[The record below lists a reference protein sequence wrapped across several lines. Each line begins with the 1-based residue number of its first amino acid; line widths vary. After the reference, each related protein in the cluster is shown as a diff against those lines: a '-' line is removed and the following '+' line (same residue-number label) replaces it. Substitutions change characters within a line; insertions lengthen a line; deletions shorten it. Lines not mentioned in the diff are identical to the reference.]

1 VKVFVF
7 FNFFFNQLNEEIK
20 PQKDERKSKQNTQKK
35 KRITHTRSSETEVSQ
50 LEPAKKGYE
59 R

>member
-1 VKVFVF
+1 MKKLNPKKMKEKV
-7 FNFFFNQLNEEIK
+7 NK
-20 PQKDERKSKQNTQKK
+20 THRKK